1 MRRILPAALAAAVA
15 LALAAPAAAEI
26 VPQRSIA
33 GVELSMTRAEVRAVL
48 GEPREIERGSNEFG
62 RYIIFK
68 YRRLQV
74 VFQGRTNVTA
84 VRTNRRNERT
94 ATGVGFGSTRAEVRA
109 GVAGVRCNRRECVKG
124 RFLPGRR
131 VTIFRLY
138 RGKVAQTVVGFVID

>member
-1 MRRILPAALAAAVA
+1 MRRPLAAAAVAAAALAAAS
-15 LALAAPAAAEI
+15 PAAAEI

-33 GVELSMTRAEVRAVL
+33 GVELSMTRADVRGVL

-62 RYIIFK
+62 RYVIFK

-74 VFQGRTNVTA
+74 VFQGRTNVTGL
-84 VRTNRRNERT
+84 RTNRRSERT
-94 ATGVGFGSTRAEVRA
+94 ASGVGFGSTREEVRE
-109 GVAGVRCNRRECVKG
+109 GVSGVRCNRRECVKG